1 MTEQSFDSKLQ
12 EQIERLPREMQP
24 QRDLW
29 PGIDQAIE
37 ELVHRQPSRTPWY
50 ALAASIAV
58 VSLVLLTFTSQQTET
73 RQDKSSMGRLVSQ
86 LSQQHE
92 EQKQFLLTG
101 YAQQPALTDNWQA
114 QLTELDEA
122 ATAIKTALRE
132 DPNNAAMVNMLQQV
146 YQQQIKLIQSVHRPG
161 WF

>member
-1 MTEQSFDSKLQ
+1 MSEQNFDDKLQ
-12 EQIERLPREMQP
+12 QQIDRLPREIQP

-37 ELVHRQPSRTPWY
+37 ELVEQKPSATPWY

-58 VSLVLLTFTSQQTET
+58 LSLVLLTFTNRVPESVPGTQ
-73 RQDKSSMGRLVSQ
+73 SMDQLVSQ

-114 QLTELDEA
+114 QLNELDDA
-122 ATAIKTALRE
+122 ATAIRAALRE
-132 DPNNAAMVNMLQQV
+132 DPANTALSSMLQQV
-146 YQQQIKLIQSVHRPG
+146 YQQQIKLIRSVHQPE

>member
-1 MTEQSFDSKLQ
+1 
-12 EQIERLPREMQP
+12 
-24 QRDLW
+24 
-29 PGIDQAIE
+29 
-37 ELVHRQPSRTPWY
+37 
-50 ALAASIAV
+50 
-58 VSLVLLTFTSQQTET
+58 
-73 RQDKSSMGRLVSQ
+73 MGRLVSQ